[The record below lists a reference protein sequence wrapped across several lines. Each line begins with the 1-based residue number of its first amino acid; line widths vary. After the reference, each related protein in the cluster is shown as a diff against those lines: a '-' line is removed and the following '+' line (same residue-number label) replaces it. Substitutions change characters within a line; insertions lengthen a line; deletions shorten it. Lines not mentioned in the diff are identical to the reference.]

1 MIEKYLCIEPFG
13 KVHWIELERKPRYN
27 AVYNGQE
34 AISLKD
40 LYPILDCSCCEQV
53 RTCLRDIVIMVDESG
68 RVKTPPKPH
77 NEIAS
82 QLYLGYHFA
91 GDDICG
97 TAVVFALRPTP
108 PYGEQDL
115 FPLTAAQELQLA
127 QIIGELP
134 DKEDLSH
141 EE

>member
-1 MIEKYLCIEPFG
+1 MLEKYLCIEPSG
-13 KVHWIELERKPRYN
+13 KVHWIELERKPRYD

-40 LYPILDCSCCEQV
+40 IYPILDCSCCEQV

-77 NEIAS
+77 NEIVS
-82 QLYLGYHFA
+82 RLYLGWIL
-91 GDDICG
+91 GDDDIVG

-108 PYGEQDL
+108 PYGERDI
-115 FPLTAAQELQLA
+115 FPLTPDQEEKVA
-127 QIIGELP
+127 QILGVELP
-134 DKEDLSH
+134 AKEVAPH
-141 EE
+141 V